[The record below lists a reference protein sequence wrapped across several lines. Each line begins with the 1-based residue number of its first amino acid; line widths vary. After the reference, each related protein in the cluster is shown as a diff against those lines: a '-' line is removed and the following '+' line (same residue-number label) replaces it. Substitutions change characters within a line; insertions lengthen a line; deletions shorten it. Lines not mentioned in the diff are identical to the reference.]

1 MQIQN
6 HIKFENAVNIPLAEL
21 SRSQQISLFADAV
34 RIFLA

>member
-6 HIKFENAVNIPLAEL
+6 HISFENAVNIPLAEL
-21 SRSQQISLFADAV
+21 SSTKQISLFADAD